1 MRAKQ
6 DGRKIPNHIA
16 VIMDGNGRWATQKG
30 AMRSFGHRS
39 GVQAVREIT
48 EGCSELG
55 VDYLT
60 LYAFSTENWS
70 RPQKEID
77 GLMSLLI
84 KTIEIELS
92 TLMKNKIRLTAIGD
106 LKGLSMG
113 VHKKLLGA
121 IDITSKNKGLN
132 LILALNYSGKWDL
145 TQACKS
151 ICGEAIKGTIK
162 PEAIDENLLSDYLST
177 KRIPDPALL
186 IRTSGEMRI
195 SNFLLWQ
202 LAYTEFFFTEIL
214 WPDFRKKHLNQ
225 AIDSF
230 NRRERRFG
238 KTSEQLDLK

>member
-1 MRAKQ
+1 MSAKQ
-6 DGRKIPNHIA
+6 GGREIPNHIA
-16 VIMDGNGRWATQKG
+16 VIMDGNGRWAKKKG

-48 EGCSELG
+48 EGCTELG

-70 RPQKEID
+70 RPQKEVD

-84 KTIEIELS
+84 KSIEGELP
-92 TLMKNKIRLTAIGD
+92 TLMKNKIRLSAIGD
-106 LKGLSMG
+106 LKGLSTG

-121 IDITSKNKGLN
+121 IDITSKNNGLN

-151 ICGEAIKGTIK
+151 ICGAAIKGTIK

-177 KRIPDPALL
+177 KHIPDPALL

-225 AIDSF
+225 AIDSY

>member
-1 MRAKQ
+1 
-6 DGRKIPNHIA
+6 
-16 VIMDGNGRWATQKG
+16 
-30 AMRSFGHRS
+30 
-39 GVQAVREIT
+39 
-48 EGCSELG
+48 
-55 VDYLT
+55 
-60 LYAFSTENWS
+60 
-70 RPQKEID
+70 
-77 GLMSLLI
+77 LMSLLI
-84 KTIEIELS
+84 RTIEIELS
-92 TLMKNKIRLTAIGD
+92 TLMKNEIRLTAIGD

-162 PEAIDENLLSDYLST
+162 PEAIDENLLSDHLST